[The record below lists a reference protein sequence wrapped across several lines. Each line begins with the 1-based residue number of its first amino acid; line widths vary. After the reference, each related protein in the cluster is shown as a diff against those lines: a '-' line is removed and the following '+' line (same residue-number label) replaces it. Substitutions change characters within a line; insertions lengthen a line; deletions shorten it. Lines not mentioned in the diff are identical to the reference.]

1 MRTRLKICCISSR
14 EEGALAIEA
23 GADALGLV
31 AKMPSG
37 PGTISDSLIADI
49 IATVPP
55 PISTFLLTN
64 ETTAS
69 AISSHIRITSP
80 STVQV
85 VNHLDPEQWTILRHL
100 EPSTHFVQVIHV
112 EGPDALD
119 LIPIY
124 SPLVDAFLLDSG
136 RPNAPVAE
144 LGGTGRRHDWT
155 ISASFVKASPMPV
168 FLAGGLTPGN
178 VAEAIRQVRPFG
190 LDLCSGVRT
199 DGHLDTAKLTAFIQE
214 AAKADALA
222 AL

>member
-1 MRTRLKICCISSR
+1 MRTRIKICCISSR

-37 PGTISDSLIADI
+37 PGTISDSWIADI

-55 PISTFLLTN
+55 SISTFLLTN

-85 VNHLDPEQWTILRHL
+85 VNHLDPEQWALLRHL
-100 EPSTHFVQVIHV
+100 ERSTRFVQVIHV
-112 EGPDALD
+112 EGPGAID

-124 SPLVDAFLLDSG
+124 SPFVDAFLLDSG

-144 LGGTGRRHDWT
+144 LGGTGRLHDWT
-155 ISASFVKASPMPV
+155 ISASFVEASPKPV
-168 FLAGGLTPGN
+168 FLAGGLTAGN
-178 VAEAIRQVRPFG
+178 VAHAIRQVRPFG

-199 DGHLDTAKLTAFIQE
+199 DGHLDAAKLTAFMQE

-222 AL
+222 AP